1 MLKLLPF
8 TFFSYFYQLFFK
20 DLRNSIL
27 IFFLFFLGLS
37 LNNAQIFTWKNP
49 NIPKDSAST
58 KNDSILAIKK
68 DSILAFRFGQDIFAK
83 DTMDFVKT
91 QNRIIV
97 DEAVLAKNDTK
108 RFLGELNS
116 KGSIIRGITFGNNQG
131 QSVQSSMDL
140 QISGR
145 LSKDVTV
152 LASIS
157 DHNLPIQA
165 DGYTQTLEEF
175 DKIYMQLNIKD
186 KSILRAGHLDLVDSK
201 NYFAKYQRR
210 SMGLQFQTQFG
221 TDNKT
226 FVDISAGV
234 ARSEFHRI
242 RFQGIEGNQ
251 GPYRLTGK
259 NGEQFITLISG
270 SEQVFIDGIL
280 MKRGENQDY
289 IINYNTGEVTFT
301 SFRPIFQQN
310 FITISFNYANRNYS
324 RYLFTGKLEHQ
335 REKFRVG
342 LNWFMENDNK
352 NAPLALN
359 LSKEDEQILADA
371 GNDANLMYAPSGVVA
386 EYDVNK
392 ILYSLV
398 PGPNGNYYQFSTDA
412 TQTLYQVSFTY
423 FGANLGDYKLSQTT
437 NNGRVFEYVGPNL
450 GDYRAVRKLP
460 SPQKS
465 QVYTVNSE
473 YLLKDGKIGADV
485 SLSNYD
491 INLFS
496 SKDSDQNLG
505 YAARIFGNKT
515 FTKNSWKGT
524 PSFEYQYID
533 RQFHILDRI
542 NDVEFSRDFNLTQEF
557 NGLTQNRFIFSFQN
571 KWNNKSTLNYRVNY
585 LDERDSYKGIKNDL
599 DFGWIKGKFNT
610 KGNFSYLNTNALLQ
624 DTKFIRGGAG
634 TEYTGKKGS
643 WAVGG
648 SMEHNEK
655 KYNDTDLMDVTSFS
669 WKELFVQKKIGDS
682 ARTKLLSK
690 IYVRD
695 NDSVRDNRL
704 QNMNRILGF
713 MAESQIIKT
722 EKTTLNALLHYRKFF
737 YKNDDVDVNQNKDF
751 VVGNI
756 LYNQQLFKNGMRLQA
771 FYELGN
777 GQEAQREFQYIKVT
791 DGQGVYKWTDYNGDG
806 VQQLD
811 EFEIAEY
818 SDLAQY
824 IRIYTNSVRYIPS
837 NKNKL
842 QLALFVNPSVIF
854 SSENKFLKRWN
865 FNISLNSQNSFYKK
879 DKVLVLNPFE
889 KGENQILKNQNI
901 LMSAQFN
908 PTEKSGWNG
917 NYRFIQNDNLIN
929 ANFSNEER
937 NQTSHFVNI
946 GYWFNKEFRIDWENS
961 VHDLQNSSQ
970 LFATRDYRLNN
981 FETKPK
987 ATYKFTDAIQAEFS
1001 SAYREKQRKDGEELL
1016 KAFDITGTI
1025 QWERKKTS
1033 IRGNFSFINNDF
1045 TGNSFSIVGNQMLDG
1060 LKPGKNQVWSVF
1072 IQQAINSFLQLNLNY
1087 EGRNSGERTIHI
1099 GSMQVKASF

>member
-1 MLKLLPF
+1 M
-8 TFFSYFYQLFFK
+8 TFSKHFL
-20 DLRNSIL
+20 IL
-27 IFFLFFLGLS
+27 LS
-37 LNNAQIFTWKNP
+37 LFGTLILGKAQIFTWKNP
-49 NIPKDSAST
+49 NFP
-58 KNDSILAIKK
+58 NDSIQK
-68 DSILAFRFGQDIFAK
+68 DSLLAQKLERDLFAK
-83 DTMDFVKT
+83 DTMDFIKKS
-91 QNRIIV
+91 NRIII
-97 DEAVLAKNDTK
+97 DEAVLAKNDKK

-145 LSKDVTV
+145 LSKDVTL

-210 SMGLQFQTQFG
+210 SMGLQFQTQLG
-221 TDNKT
+221 TENKT
-226 FVDISAGV
+226 LVDVSMGV

-242 RFQGIEGNQ
+242 RFQGVEGNQ

-270 SEQVFIDGIL
+270 SEQVYIDGVL

-310 FITISFNYANRNYS
+310 FITISYNYTNRNYS

-335 REKFRVG
+335 REKLKVG

-352 NAPLALN
+352 NAPLSLD
-359 LSKEDEQILADA
+359 LSKEDQEILAAA
-371 GNDANLMYAPSGVVA
+371 GNNPDQMYASSGVVT

-392 ILYSLV
+392 ILYILV
-398 PGPNGNYYQFSTDA
+398 PNPNGSPYYQFSTDA
-412 TQTLYQVSFTY
+412 SQTLYQVSFTY
-423 FGANLGDYKLSQTT
+423 FGTGLGDYKISQTT
-437 NNGRVFEYVGPNL
+437 NNGRVYEYVGPNL
-450 GDYRAVRKLP
+450 GDYKAVRKLP

-465 QVYTVNSE
+465 QVFTLNTE
-473 YLLKDGKIGADV
+473 YKLEQGKIGADV

-491 INLFS
+491 LNLFS
-496 SKDSDQNLG
+496 SKDSDQNIG

-515 FTKNSWKGT
+515 FEKNNWKGT
-524 PSFEYQYID
+524 PNFEYQYIEGK
-533 RQFHILDRI
+533 FHILDRI
-542 NDVEFSRDFNLTQEF
+542 NDVEFSRDFNLAQEF
-557 NGLTQNRFIFSFQN
+557 NAKTQNRFIFSFLN
-571 KWNNKSTLNYRVNY
+571 KWKNKNTINYRVNY
-585 LDERDSYKGIKNDL
+585 LDELDSYKGLKNDI
-599 DFGWIKGKFNT
+599 DFLWRYKKINT
-610 KGNFSYLNTNALLQ
+610 KGNLSYLNTSATLQ
-624 DTKFIRGGAG
+624 NTKFVRGGISS
-634 TEYTGKKGS
+634 EYTGKKGS
-643 WAVGG
+643 WMIGG

-655 KYNDTDLMDVTSFS
+655 KYNDTQLMDVTSFS
-669 WKELFVQKKIGDS
+669 WKEVFVQKKIGDS
-682 ARTKLLSK
+682 ARSKFLSK
-690 IYVRD
+690 IYLRD

-704 QNMNRILGF
+704 QNMNRILGT
-713 MAESQIIKT
+713 MVESQLIKT
-722 EKTTLNALLHYRKFF
+722 EKTTLNALVHYRKFF
-737 YKNDDVDVNQNKDF
+737 YKNDDVDTNQNKDF

-777 GQEAQREFQYIKVT
+777 GQEAQREFQYLKVT

-824 IRIYTNSVRYIPS
+824 IRVYTNSVVYIPS

-842 QLALFVNPSVIF
+842 QLSLFVNPSIVF
-854 SSENKFLKRWN
+854 NSENKFLKRWN
-865 FNISLNSQNSFYKK
+865 FNVSLNSENSFYKK
-879 DKVLVLNPFE
+879 DKIFVLNPFE
-889 KGENQILKNQNI
+889 RNEDQILKNQNI
-901 LMSAQFN
+901 LTSIQFN
-908 PTEKSGWNG
+908 PTDKSGWNG
-917 NYRFIQNDNLIN
+917 NYRYIANDNIIN
-929 ANFSNEER
+929 ANFSNEEKK
-937 NQTSHFVNI
+937 QESHFVNI

-961 VHDLQNSSQ
+961 TKYLINSSQ
-970 LFATRDYRLNN
+970 LFNTRNYEISQ

-987 ATYKFTDAIQAEFS
+987 ATYKFTDAIQTELS
-1001 SAYREKQRKDGEELL
+1001 SSLKNKKRIDGDELL
-1016 KAFDITGTI
+1016 KTFDITGSI
-1025 QWERKKTS
+1025 QWERKKTTL
-1033 IRGNFSFINNDF
+1033 RGNFSFINNSF
-1045 TGNSFSIVGNQMLDG
+1045 SGNSFSIVGNQMLDG
-1060 LKPGKNQVWSVF
+1060 LKPGKNQVWSIF
-1072 IQQAINSFLQLNLNY
+1072 IQQAINSFLQLNINY

>member
-1 MLKLLPF
+1 M
-8 TFFSYFYQLFFK
+8 FS
-20 DLRNSIL
+20 
-27 IFFLFFLGLS
+27 G
-37 LNNAQIFTWKNP
+37 NAQVFSWKNP
-49 NIPKDSAST
+49 NVPEDSI
-58 KNDSILAIKK
+58 KRDSILAAR
-68 DSILAFRFGQDIFAK
+68 LEQDIFAK
-83 DTMDFVKT
+83 DTLDFIRTNNK
-91 QNRIIV
+91 IV
-97 DEAVLAKNDTK
+97 IDEAVLAKNDKK

-145 LSKDVTV
+145 LSKDVTI

-175 DKIYMQLNIKD
+175 DKIYIQLNIKD
-186 KSILRAGHLDLVDSK
+186 KSILRAGHLDLVEAK

-210 SMGLQFQTQFG
+210 SMGIQFQTELG
-221 TDNKT
+221 KENKT
-226 FVDISAGV
+226 FIDVSAGV
-234 ARSEFHRI
+234 ARSEFHRV
-242 RFQGIEGNQ
+242 RFQGVEGNQ

-310 FITISFNYANRNYS
+310 FITISYNYANRNYS

-335 REKFRVG
+335 REKFKVG

-352 NAPLALN
+352 NAPLSLN

-371 GNDANLMYAPSGVVA
+371 GNDPNLMYAPSGVLT

-392 ILYSLV
+392 ILYRK
-398 PGPNGNYYQFSTDA
+398 NAAGNYEFSTD
-412 TQTLYQVSFTY
+412 QNEPLYQVSFTY
-423 FGANLGDYKLSQTT
+423 FGVNQGDYKTAQTT
-437 NNGRVFEYVGPNL
+437 NNGRVFEYVGPNA

-465 QVYTVNSE
+465 QVFSLNSE
-473 YLLKDGKIGADV
+473 YLLNEGKIGADI

-491 INLFS
+491 VNLFS
-496 SKDSDQNLG
+496 SKDSDQNIG
-505 YAARIFGNKT
+505 YAYRIFGNKS
-515 FTKNSWKGT
+515 FTKNNWKGT

-542 NDVEFSRDFNLTQEF
+542 NDVEFSRDFNLAQEF
-557 NGLTQNRFIFSFQN
+557 NKKTQNRFIFSFLN
-571 KWNNKSTLNYRVNY
+571 KWNNKSTLNYRINY
-585 LDERDSYKGIKNDL
+585 LNEQDSYKGIKNDL
-599 DFGWIKGKFNT
+599 DFGWISGKFFT
-610 KGNFSYLNTNALLQ
+610 KGTLSYLSTNATLQ
-624 DTKFIRGGAG
+624 DTKFIRGGVS

-643 WAVGG
+643 WTIGG

-655 KYNDTDLMDVTSFS
+655 KYNDSQLMDVTSFS

-682 ARTKLLSK
+682 TRTKLLAK
-690 IYVRD
+690 VYMRD

-704 QNMNRILGF
+704 QNMNNILGV
-713 MAESQIIKT
+713 MAESQIIKNERT
-722 EKTTLNALLHYRKFF
+722 SLNVLIHYRKFF
-737 YKNDDVDVNQNKDF
+737 YQNVDPNVTTRNNDF

-756 LYNQQLFKNGMRLQA
+756 LYNQQLFRNGMRLQA

-791 DGQGVYKWTDYNGDG
+791 DGQGIYKWTDYNGDG
-806 VQQLD
+806 IQQLD

-818 SDLAQY
+818 SDLAKY
-824 IRIYTNSVRYIPS
+824 IRVYTNSVRYIPS

-842 QLALFVNPSVIF
+842 QLALFVNPAIVF
-854 SSENKFLKRWN
+854 NSENKFLKRWN
-865 FNISLNSQNSFYKK
+865 FNVSLNSQNSFYKK

-889 KGENQILKNQNI
+889 KNSDQILKNQNI
-901 LMSAQFN
+901 LASVQFN
-908 PTEKSGWNG
+908 PTDKSGWNG
-917 NYRFIQNDNLIN
+917 NYRFITNDNLIN

-937 NQTSHFVNI
+937 QQTSQFVNI
-946 GYWFNKEFRIDWENS
+946 GYWFNKEFRVDWENS
-961 VHDLQNSSQ
+961 VHDIKNSSQ
-970 LFATRDYRLNN
+970 QFTTRDYRLNN

-987 ATYKFTDAIQAEFS
+987 ATYKFTDAIQAELS
-1001 SAYREKQRKDGEELL
+1001 SAYRQKKRLDGEELL
-1016 KAFDITGTI
+1016 KAFDVTGTI

-1033 IRGNFSFINNDF
+1033 IRGNFSFINNNF
-1045 TGNSFSIVGNQMLDG
+1045 NGNNFSIVGNQMLDG

-1072 IQQAINSFLQLNLNY
+1072 IQQAINSFIQLNLNY
-1087 EGRNSGERTIHI
+1087 EGRNSGDRTIHI

>member
-1 MLKLLPF
+1 MRNFFILLV
-8 TFFSYFYQLFFK
+8 
-20 DLRNSIL
+20 
-27 IFFLFFLGLS
+27 LFFLGIFS
-37 LNNAQIFTWKNP
+37 GSAQVFSWKNP
-49 NIPKDSAST
+49 NVPEDSI
-58 KNDSILAIKK
+58 KRDSILTAK
-68 DSILAFRFGQDIFAK
+68 LEQDIFAK
-83 DTMDFVKT
+83 DTLDFIRT
-91 QNRIIV
+91 NNRVII
-97 DEAVLAKNDTK
+97 DEAVLAKNDKK

-145 LSKDVTV
+145 LSKDVTI

-186 KSILRAGHLDLVDSK
+186 KSILRAGHLDLVESK

-210 SMGLQFQTQFG
+210 SMGIQFQTEFG
-221 TDNKT
+221 KENKT

-234 ARSEFHRI
+234 ARSEFHRV

-289 IINYNTGEVTFT
+289 VINYNTGEVTFT

-310 FITISFNYANRNYS
+310 FITISYNYANRNYS

-335 REKFRVG
+335 REKFKVG

-352 NAPLALN
+352 NAPLSLS
-359 LSKEDEQILADA
+359 LSKEDEQILANA
-371 GNDANLMYAPSGVVA
+371 GNDPNLMYAPSGVVT

-392 ILYSLV
+392 ILYRLS
-398 PGPNGNYYQFSTDA
+398 PAGNFYEFSTDPNE
-412 TQTLYQVSFTY
+412 TLYQVSFTY
-423 FGANLGDYKLSQTT
+423 FGPNQGDYKTSQTT
-437 NNGRVFEYVGPNL
+437 NNGRVFEYAGPNA

-465 QVYTVNSE
+465 QVFSLNSE
-473 YLLKDGKIGADV
+473 YLLNEGKIGADI

-491 INLFS
+491 VNLFS
-496 SKDSDQNLG
+496 SKDSNQNMG
-505 YAARIFGNKT
+505 YAWRIFGNKT
-515 FTKNSWKGT
+515 FAKSSWKGT

-533 RQFHILDRI
+533 KQFHILDRI
-542 NDVEFSRDFNLTQEF
+542 NDVEFSRDFNLVQEF
-557 NGLTQNRFIFSFQN
+557 NKKTQNRFIFSFLN

-585 LDERDSYKGIKNDL
+585 LNEQDSYKGLKNDL
-599 DFGWIKGKFNT
+599 DFGWITGKFFT
-610 KGNFSYLNTNALLQ
+610 KGNLSYLNTTATLQ
-624 DTKFIRGGAG
+624 DTKFIRGGVS
-634 TEYTGKKGS
+634 TEFTGKKGS
-643 WAVGG
+643 WAIGG

-655 KYNDTDLMDVTSFS
+655 KYNDTQLMDVTSFS

-682 ARTKLLSK
+682 TRTKLLAK
-690 IYVRD
+690 VYMRD

-704 QNMNRILGF
+704 QNMNNILGI

-722 EKTTLNALLHYRKFF
+722 ERTSLNVLIHYRKFF
-737 YKNDDVDVNQNKDF
+737 YQSAEANVTRNNDF

-756 LYNQQLFKNGMRLQA
+756 LYNQQLFRNGMRLQA

-806 VQQLD
+806 IQQLD

-824 IRIYTNSVRYIPS
+824 IRVYTNSVRYIPS
-837 NKNKL
+837 NKNKI
-842 QLALFVNPSVIF
+842 QLALFVNPAIVF
-854 SSENKFLKRWN
+854 NSENGFLKRWN

-889 KGENQILKNQNI
+889 KNSDQILKNQNI
-901 LMSAQFN
+901 LASVQFN
-908 PTEKSGWNG
+908 PTDKSGWNG
-917 NYRFIQNDNLIN
+917 NYRFITNDNLIN

-937 NQTSHFVNI
+937 EQTSHFLNL
-946 GYWFNKEFRIDWENS
+946 GYWFNKEFRVDWENS
-961 VHDLQNSSQ
+961 VHDIKNSSQ

-987 ATYKFTDAIQAEFS
+987 ATYKFTDALQTELS
-1001 SAYREKQRKDGEELL
+1001 SAYRQKKRLDGEEIL
-1016 KAFDITGTI
+1016 KAFDVTGTI
-1025 QWERKKTS
+1025 QWEYRKTS
-1033 IRGNFSFINNDF
+1033 IRGNFSFINNNF
-1045 TGNSFSIVGNQMLDG
+1045 SGNNFSIVGNQMLDG

-1072 IQQAINSFLQLNLNY
+1072 IQQAINSFIQLNFNY

>member
-1 MLKLLPF
+1 MG
-8 TFFSYFYQLFFK
+8 LFM
-20 DLRNSIL
+20 
-27 IFFLFFLGLS
+27 G
-37 LNNAQIFTWKNP
+37 NAQIFTWKNP
-49 NIPKDSAST
+49 NIPQ
-58 KNDSILAIKK
+58 DSIKSDSVRSAKT
-68 DSILAFRFGQDIFAK
+68 DSIIFTRLSRDLFTK

-91 QNRIIV
+91 KNRVII
-97 DEAVLAKNDTK
+97 DEAVLAKNDK
-108 RFLGELNS
+108 QRFLGELNS

-145 LSKDVTV
+145 LSKDVTI

-201 NYFAKYQRR
+201 NYFSKYQRR
-210 SMGLQFQTQFG
+210 SMGIQFQTEFG
-221 TDNKT
+221 KENKT
-226 FVDISAGV
+226 FTDISMGV

-242 RFQGIEGNQ
+242 RFQGVEGNQ

-289 IINYNTGEVTFT
+289 VINYNTGEVTFT

-310 FITISFNYANRNYS
+310 FITISYNYTNRNYS
-324 RYLFTGKLEHQ
+324 RYLFTGKVEHK
-335 REKFRVG
+335 REKMRVG

-359 LSKEDEQILADA
+359 LSKDDEKILADA
-371 GNDANLMYAPSGVVA
+371 GNDTSMMYAPSAVET

-392 ILYSLV
+392 ILYRLV
-398 PGPNGNYYQFSTDA
+398 QDPNGNYYQFSTDA
-412 TQTLYQVSFTY
+412 SQLLYTLSFTY
-423 FGANLGDYKLSQTT
+423 FGANLGDYKVTQTT
-437 NNGRVFEYVGPNL
+437 NNGRVFEYVGPNM

-460 SPQKS
+460 SPEKS
-465 QVYTVNSE
+465 QVYTMNSE
-473 YLLKDGKIGADV
+473 FLLKDGKIGADF

-496 SKDSDQNLG
+496 SKDSDKNLG
-505 YAARIFGNKT
+505 YAGRIFGNKT
-515 FTKNSWKGT
+515 FGKKNWKGT

-533 RQFHILDRI
+533 KQFRILDRI
-542 NDVEFSRDFNLTQEF
+542 NDVEFSRDFNLAQEF
-557 NGLTQNRFIFSFQN
+557 SNRTQNRFIFSFLN
-571 KWNNKSTLNYRVNY
+571 KWNNKSVLNYRINY

-599 DFGWIKGKFNT
+599 DFGWIKGKFFT
-610 KGNFSYLNTNALLQ
+610 KGNFSYLNTNAIQQ
-624 DTKFIRGGAG
+624 DTKFIRGGAS
-634 TEYTGKKGS
+634 TEFTGKKGS
-643 WAVGG
+643 WTVGG

-655 KYNDTDLMDVTSFS
+655 YYNDTQLMDVTSFS
-669 WKELFVQKKIGDS
+669 WRELFIQKKIGDS
-682 ARTKLLSK
+682 ARTRLLTK
-690 IYVRD
+690 AYIRD
-695 NDSVRDNRL
+695 NDSVRENSL

-713 MAESQIIKT
+713 MAESQLIKN
-722 EKTTLNALLHYRKFF
+722 EKTTLTALLHYRKFF
-737 YKNDDVDVNQNKDF
+737 YQSDLADMSRNNDF

-756 LYNQQLFKNGMRLQA
+756 LYNQQLFKNGARLQA

-824 IRIYTNSVRYIPS
+824 IRVYTNSVRYLPS

-842 QLALFVNPSVIF
+842 QLALFVNPSIIF
-854 SSENKFLKRWN
+854 NSENKFLKRWN
-865 FNISLNSQNSFYKK
+865 FNISLNSQNSYYKRE
-879 DKVLVLNPFE
+879 KVLVLNPFE
-889 KGENQILKNQNI
+889 KNEDQILKNQNI
-901 LMSAQFN
+901 LTSVQFN

-917 NYRFIQNDNLIN
+917 NYRFISNDNLLN

-937 NQTSHFVNI
+937 AQRSHFVNL
-946 GYWFNKEFRIDWENS
+946 GYWFNKEFRVDWENS
-961 VHDLQNSSQ
+961 VHEVKNSSQ
-970 LFATRDYRLNN
+970 LFATRDYTLNN
-981 FETKPK
+981 VETKPK
-987 ATYKFTDAIQAEFS
+987 ATYKFTDSVQAEFS
-1001 SAYREKQRKDGEELL
+1001 SAYREKKRTDGEELL
-1016 KAFDITGTI
+1016 KAFDITGTV

-1033 IRGNFSFINNDF
+1033 IRANFSFINNDF

-1072 IQQAINSFLQLNLNY
+1072 IQQALNSFIQLNLNY
-1087 EGRNSGERTIHI
+1087 EGRNSGDRTIHI

>member
-1 MLKLLPF
+1 M
-8 TFFSYFYQLFFK
+8 FFFG
-20 DLRNSIL
+20 
-27 IFFLFFLGLS
+27 IFSG
-37 LNNAQIFTWKNP
+37 NAQVFSWKNP
-49 NIPKDSAST
+49 NVPEDS
-58 KNDSILAIKK
+58 IKK
-68 DSILAFRFGQDIFAK
+68 DSILAARLEQDIFAK
-83 DTMDFVKT
+83 DTLDFIRT
-91 QNRIIV
+91 NNRVII
-97 DEAVLAKNDTK
+97 DEAVLAKNDKK

-145 LSKDVTV
+145 LSKDVTI

-186 KSILRAGHLDLVDSK
+186 KSILRAGHLDLVEAK

-210 SMGLQFQTQFG
+210 SMGIQFQTEFG
-221 TDNKT
+221 KENKT

-234 ARSEFHRI
+234 ARSEFHRV

-310 FITISFNYANRNYS
+310 FITISYNYANRNYS

-335 REKFRVG
+335 REKFKVG

-352 NAPLALN
+352 NAPLALS
-359 LSKEDEQILADA
+359 LSKEDEQILANA
-371 GNDANLMYAPSGVVA
+371 GNDPNMMYAPSGVIT

-392 ILYSLV
+392 ILYRLNSA
-398 PGPNGNYYQFSTDA
+398 GSFYEFSTDPNEV
-412 TQTLYQVSFTY
+412 LYQVSFTY
-423 FGANLGDYKLSQTT
+423 FGPNMGDYKTAQTT
-437 NNGRVFEYVGPNL
+437 NNGRVFEYAGPNA

-465 QVYTVNSE
+465 QVFSLNSE
-473 YLLKDGKIGADV
+473 YLLNEGKIGADI

-496 SKDSDQNLG
+496 SKDSDQNMG
-505 YAARIFGNKT
+505 YAWRIFGNKT
-515 FTKNSWKGT
+515 FTKNAWKGT

-533 RQFHILDRI
+533 KQFHILDRI

-557 NGLTQNRFIFSFQN
+557 NKKTQNRFIFSFLN

-585 LDERDSYKGIKNDL
+585 LNEQNSYKGLKNDL
-599 DFGWIKGKFNT
+599 DFGWITGSFLT
-610 KGNFSYLNTNALLQ
+610 KGNLSYLNTTATLQ
-624 DTKFIRGGAG
+624 DTKFIRGGVS
-634 TEYTGKKGS
+634 TEFTGKKGS
-643 WAVGG
+643 WAIGG

-655 KYNDTDLMDVTSFS
+655 KYNDTQLMDVTSFS

-682 ARTKLLSK
+682 TRTKLLAK
-690 IYVRD
+690 VYMRD

-704 QNMNRILGF
+704 QNMNNILGV

-722 EKTTLNALLHYRKFF
+722 DKTSLNVLIHYRKFF
-737 YKNDDVDVNQNKDF
+737 YQTAEANVTKNNDF

-756 LYNQQLFKNGMRLQA
+756 LYNQQLFRNGMRLQA

-806 VQQLD
+806 IQQLD

-824 IRIYTNSVRYIPS
+824 IRVYTNSVRYIPS

-842 QLALFVNPSVIF
+842 QLALFVNPAIVF
-854 SSENKFLKRWN
+854 NSENAFLKRWN

-889 KGENQILKNQNI
+889 KNSDQILKNQNI
-901 LMSAQFN
+901 LASVQFN
-908 PTEKSGWNG
+908 PTDKSGWNG
-917 NYRFIQNDNLIN
+917 NYRFITNDNLIN

-937 NQTSHFVNI
+937 EQTSHFLNI
-946 GYWFNKEFRIDWENS
+946 GYWFNKEFRVDWENS
-961 VHDLQNSSQ
+961 VHDIKNSSQ

-987 ATYKFTDAIQAEFS
+987 ATYKFTDSFQTELS
-1001 SAYREKQRKDGEELL
+1001 SAYRQKQRLDGEELL
-1016 KAFDITGTI
+1016 KAFDITGTV
-1025 QWERKKTS
+1025 QWEYRKTS
-1033 IRGNFSFINNDF
+1033 IRGNFSFINNNF
-1045 TGNSFSIVGNQMLDG
+1045 NGNNFSIVGNQMLDG

-1072 IQQAINSFLQLNLNY
+1072 IQQAINSFIQLNLNY

>member
-1 MLKLLPF
+1 LRNLFLLIG
-8 TFFSYFYQLFFK
+8 LFFMG
-20 DLRNSIL
+20 
-27 IFFLFFLGLS
+27 IFTGH
-37 LNNAQIFTWKNP
+37 AQIFSWKNP
-49 NIPKDSAST
+49 NIPEDS
-58 KNDSILAIKK
+58 IKK
-68 DSILAFRFGQDIFAK
+68 DSILAARFEQDIFAK
-83 DTMDFVKT
+83 DTLDFVKT
-91 QNRIIV
+91 NNKIIV
-97 DEAVLAKNDTK
+97 DEAVLVKNDKK

-145 LSKDVTV
+145 LSKDVTI

-186 KSILRAGHLDLVDSK
+186 KSILRAGHLDLVESK
-201 NYFAKYQRR
+201 NYFAKFQRR
-210 SMGLQFQTQFG
+210 SMGLEFQTEFG
-221 TDNKT
+221 KDNKT
-226 FVDISAGV
+226 FADVSMGV
-234 ARSEFHRI
+234 ARSEFHRV
-242 RFQGIEGNQ
+242 RFQGVEGNQ

-310 FITISFNYANRNYS
+310 FITISYNYTNRNYS

-335 REKFRVG
+335 REKFKVG

-352 NAPLALN
+352 NAPLSLN
-359 LSKEDEQILADA
+359 LSKEDEQILANA
-371 GNDANLMYAPSGVVA
+371 GNDPNLMYAPSGVVTP
-386 EYDVNK
+386 YDVNK
-392 ILYSLV
+392 ILYRLN
-398 PGPNGNYYQFSTDA
+398 PAGNFYEFSTD
-412 TQTLYQVSFTY
+412 QNETLYQVSFTY
-423 FGANLGDYKLSQTT
+423 FGINQGDYKITQTT
-437 NNGRVFEYVGPNL
+437 NNGRVFEYVGNNM

-465 QVYTVNSE
+465 QVYSVNSE
-473 YLLKDGKIGADV
+473 YLLKEGKIGADF

-491 INLFS
+491 LNLFS
-496 SKDSDQNLG
+496 SKDAAQNIG
-505 YAARIFGNKT
+505 YAWRIFGNKS
-515 FTKNSWKGT
+515 FTKNNWKGT

-533 RQFHILDRI
+533 KQFHILDRI
-542 NDVEFSRDFNLTQEF
+542 NDVEFSRDFNLVQEF
-557 NGLTQNRFIFSFQN
+557 SQRTQNRFIFSFLN
-571 KWNNKSTLNYRVNY
+571 KWNNKSTLNYRANY
-585 LDERDSYKGIKNDL
+585 LDEQDTYKGIKNDL
-599 DFGWIKGKFNT
+599 DLSWITGKFFT
-610 KGNFSYLNTNALLQ
+610 KGNLSYLNTNATLQ
-624 DTKFIRGGAG
+624 DTKFIRGGVS
-634 TEYTGKKGS
+634 TEFTGKKGS
-643 WAVGG
+643 WAIGG

-655 KYNDTDLMDVTSFS
+655 KYNDTQLMDVTSFS
-669 WKELFVQKKIGDS
+669 WKEIFVQKKIGDS
-682 ARTKLLSK
+682 TRTKLLAK
-690 IYVRD
+690 VYMRD
-695 NDSVRDNRL
+695 NDSVRNNRL
-704 QNMNRILGF
+704 ESMNNILGI
-713 MAESQIIKT
+713 MAESQLIKT
-722 EKTTLNALLHYRKFF
+722 ERTTLNALIHYRKFF
-737 YKNDDVDVNQNKDF
+737 YQNDEADMTRNNDF

-756 LYNQQLFKNGMRLQA
+756 LYNQQLFRNGMRLQA

-777 GQEAQREFQYIKVT
+777 GQEAQREFQYLKVT

-806 VQQLD
+806 IQQLD

-837 NKNKL
+837 NKNKI
-842 QLALFVNPSVIF
+842 QLALFVNPSIVF
-854 SSENKFLKRWN
+854 NSENAFLKRWN
-865 FNISLNSQNSFYKK
+865 FNVSLNSQNSFYKK

-889 KGENQILKNQNI
+889 KNSDQILKNQNI
-901 LMSAQFN
+901 LASVQFN

-917 NYRFIQNDNLIN
+917 NYRFITNDNLIN

-937 NQTSHFVNI
+937 EQVSHFINI
-946 GYWFNKEFRIDWENS
+946 GYWFNKEFRVDWENS
-961 VHDLQNSSQ
+961 IHDLKNSSQ

-981 FETKPK
+981 IETKPK
-987 ATYKFTDAIQAEFS
+987 ATYKFTDAIQAELS
-1001 SAYREKQRKDGEELL
+1001 SAYRQKKRIDGEELL
-1016 KAFDITGTI
+1016 KAFDVTGTI
-1025 QWERKKTS
+1025 QWERRKTS

-1045 TGNSFSIVGNQMLDG
+1045 TGNNFSIVGNQMLDG

-1087 EGRNSGERTIHI
+1087 EGRNSGDRTIHI

>member
-1 MLKLLPF
+1 MRSYYITFVLVIMGLF
-8 TFFSYFYQLFFK
+8 T
-20 DLRNSIL
+20 
-27 IFFLFFLGLS
+27 G
-37 LNNAQIFTWKNP
+37 NAQIFTWKNP
-49 NIPKDSAST
+49 NLPKDSIKS
-58 KNDSILAIKK
+58 DSALAAKT
-68 DSILAFRFGQDIFAK
+68 DSVIFTRLSRDLFTK

-91 QNRIIV
+91 KNRIII
-97 DEAVLAKNDTK
+97 DEAVLAKNDK
-108 RFLGELNS
+108 SRFLGELNS

-140 QISGR
+140 QISGK
-145 LSKDVTV
+145 LSKDVTI

-186 KSILRAGHLDLVDSK
+186 KSILRAGHLDLVDNK

-210 SMGLQFQTQFG
+210 SMGLQFQTEFG
-221 TDNKT
+221 KENKT
-226 FVDISAGV
+226 FTDISMGV

-242 RFQGIEGNQ
+242 RFQGVEGNQ

-289 IINYNTGEVTFT
+289 VINYNTGEVTFT

-310 FITISFNYANRNYS
+310 FITISYNYTNRNYS
-324 RYLFTGKLEHQ
+324 RYLFTGKVEHK
-335 REKFRVG
+335 REKMRIG

-359 LSKEDEQILADA
+359 LSKEDEKILADA
-371 GNDANLMYAPSGVVA
+371 GNDPNLMYAPSAVQT

-392 ILYSLV
+392 ILYRLV
-398 PGPNGNYYQFSTDA
+398 QDPNGNFYQFSTDVNEVLF
-412 TQTLYQVSFTY
+412 TLSFTY
-423 FGANLGDYKLSQTT
+423 FGANLGDYKVAQTT

-460 SPQKS
+460 APEKS
-465 QVYTVNSE
+465 QVYTMNSE
-473 YLLKDGKIGADV
+473 FLLKDGKIGADF

-496 SKDSDQNLG
+496 SKDSDKNIG
-505 YAARIFGNKT
+505 YAGRVFGNKT
-515 FTKNSWKGT
+515 FGKKNWKGT

-533 RQFHILDRI
+533 RQFRILDRI
-542 NDVEFSRDFNLTQEF
+542 NDVEFSRDFNLAQEF
-557 NGLTQNRFIFSFQN
+557 SNRTQNRFIFSFLN
-571 KWNNKSTLNYRVNY
+571 RWNNKSVLNYRLNY

-599 DFGWIKGKFNT
+599 DFGWIRNKFFT
-610 KGNFSYLNTNALLQ
+610 KGSLSYLNTNATLQ
-624 DTKFIRGGAG
+624 DTKFIRGGASS
-634 TEYTGKKGS
+634 EYTGKKGS
-643 WAVGG
+643 WTVGG

-655 KYNDTDLMDVTSFS
+655 YYNNTQLMDVTSFS
-669 WKELFVQKKIGDS
+669 WREVFVQKKIGDS
-682 ARTKLLSK
+682 ARTRLLTK
-690 IYVRD
+690 AYLRD
-695 NDSVRDNRL
+695 NDSVRDNSL
-704 QNMNRILGF
+704 QNINRILGF
-713 MAESQIIKT
+713 MAESQLIKN
-722 EKTTLNALLHYRKFF
+722 EKTTLTALVHYRKFF
-737 YKNDDVDVNQNKDF
+737 NQTGLADLSRNNDF

-756 LYNQQLFKNGMRLQA
+756 LYNQQLFRNGARLQA

-824 IRIYTNSVRYIPS
+824 IRIYTNSVRYLPS

-842 QLALFVNPSVIF
+842 QLALFVNPSIVF
-854 SSENKFLKRWN
+854 DSENKFLKRWN
-865 FNISLNSQNSFYKK
+865 FNISLNSQNSYLKRE
-879 DKVLVLNPFE
+879 KVLVLNPFE
-889 KGENQILKNQNI
+889 KSDDQILKNQNI
-901 LMSAQFN
+901 LTSVQFN

-917 NYRFIQNDNLIN
+917 NYRFISNNNLIN

-937 NQTSHFVNI
+937 KQKSHFVNL

-961 VHDLQNSSQ
+961 VHELKNSSQ
-970 LFATRDYRLNN
+970 LFATRDYILNN

-987 ATYKFTDAIQAEFS
+987 ATYKFTDSVQAEFS
-1001 SAYREKQRKDGEELL
+1001 SAFREKKRTDGEELL
-1016 KAFDITGTI
+1016 KAFDITGTV

-1033 IRGNFSFINNDF
+1033 IRANFSFINNDF

-1072 IQQAINSFLQLNLNY
+1072 IQQSLNSFIQLNLNY

>member
-1 MLKLLPF
+1 MRNF
-8 TFFSYFYQLFFK
+8 IILFV
-20 DLRNSIL
+20 
-27 IFFLFFLGLS
+27 LFFLGIFS
-37 LNNAQIFTWKNP
+37 GNAQVFSWKNP
-49 NIPKDSAST
+49 NIPQDSV
-58 KNDSILAIKK
+58 KRDSILAAR
-68 DSILAFRFGQDIFAK
+68 LEQDLFVK
-83 DTMDFVKT
+83 DTLDFIRTNNKV
-91 QNRIIV
+91 II
-97 DEAVLAKNDTK
+97 DEAVLAKNDKK

-145 LSKDVTV
+145 LSKDVTI

-175 DKIYMQLNIKD
+175 DKIYMQLNIKE
-186 KSILRAGHLDLVDSK
+186 KSILRAGHLDLVESK

-210 SMGLQFQTQFG
+210 SMGIQFQTEFG
-221 TDNKT
+221 KENKT
-226 FVDISAGV
+226 LIDISAGV

-242 RFQGIEGNQ
+242 RFQGVEGNQ

-310 FITISFNYANRNYS
+310 FITISYNYANRNYS

-335 REKFRVG
+335 REKLKVG
-342 LNWFMENDNK
+342 FNWFMENDNK
-352 NAPLALN
+352 NAPLSLS
-359 LSKEDEQILADA
+359 LSKEDEKILAEA
-371 GNDANLMYAPSGVVA
+371 GNDPNLMYAPSGVVT

-392 ILYSLV
+392 ILYRLN
-398 PGPNGNYYQFSTDA
+398 PAGNFYEFSTDSSL
-412 TQTLYQVSFTY
+412 TLYQVSFTY
-423 FGANLGDYKLSQTT
+423 FGAKLGDYKIAQTT
-437 NNGRVFEYVGPNL
+437 NNGRVFEYVGPNA

-465 QVYTVNSE
+465 QVFSLNSE
-473 YLLKDGKIGADV
+473 YLLNEGKIGADI

-491 INLFS
+491 VNLFS
-496 SKDSDQNLG
+496 SKDSDQNMG
-505 YAARIFGNKT
+505 YAWRIFGNKS
-515 FTKNSWKGT
+515 FRKNNWKGT

-533 RQFHILDRI
+533 KQFHILDRI
-542 NDVEFSRDFNLTQEF
+542 NDVEFSRDFNLAQEF
-557 NGLTQNRFIFSFQN
+557 SQKTQNRFIFSFLN

-585 LDERDSYKGIKNDL
+585 LNEQNSYKGLKNDL
-599 DFGWIKGKFNT
+599 DFGWISGKFFT
-610 KGNFSYLNTNALLQ
+610 KGNLSFLTTNALLQ
-624 DTKFIRGGAG
+624 DTKFIRGGAS
-634 TEYTGKKGS
+634 TEFTGKKGS
-643 WAVGG
+643 WAIGG

-655 KYNDTDLMDVTSFS
+655 KYNDTQLMDVTSFS

-682 ARTKLLSK
+682 TRTKLLAK
-690 IYVRD
+690 IYMRD
-695 NDSVRDNRL
+695 NDSVRDNKL
-704 QNMNRILGF
+704 QNMNNILGF

-722 EKTTLNALLHYRKFF
+722 EKTTLNALIHYRKFF
-737 YKNDDVDVNQNKDF
+737 YQNTDLSTSRNNDF

-756 LYNQQLFKNGMRLQA
+756 LYNQQLFRNGMRLQA

-777 GQEAQREFQYIKVT
+777 GQEAQREFQYLKVT

-806 VQQLD
+806 IQQLD

-824 IRIYTNSVRYIPS
+824 IRVYTNSVRYIPS

-842 QLALFVNPSVIF
+842 QLALFVNPAIIF
-854 SSENKFLKRWN
+854 NSENAFLKRWN

-889 KGENQILKNQNI
+889 KNSDQILKNQNI
-901 LMSAQFN
+901 LTSVQFN
-908 PTEKSGWNG
+908 PTDKSGWNG
-917 NYRFIQNDNLIN
+917 NYRLITNDNLIN
-929 ANFSNEER
+929 ANYSNEER
-937 NQTSHFVNI
+937 QQTSHFLNI
-946 GYWFNKEFRIDWENS
+946 GYWFNKEFRVDWENS
-961 VHDLQNSSQ
+961 VHDIKNSSQ

-987 ATYKFTDAIQAEFS
+987 ATYKFTDAIQAELS
-1001 SAYREKQRKDGEELL
+1001 SAFRQKQRVDGEELL
-1016 KAFDITGTI
+1016 KAFDVTGTI
-1025 QWERKKTS
+1025 QWERRKTS
-1033 IRGNFSFINNDF
+1033 IRGNFSFISNNF
-1045 TGNSFSIVGNQMLDG
+1045 TGNNFSIVGNQMLDG

-1072 IQQAINSFLQLNLNY
+1072 IQQAVNSFIQLNLNY
-1087 EGRNSGERTIHI
+1087 EGRNSGDRTIHI

>member
-1 MLKLLPF
+1 
-8 TFFSYFYQLFFK
+8 
-20 DLRNSIL
+20 LRNIFIL
-27 IFFLFFLGLS
+27 FVVFLFGIFSG
-37 LNNAQIFTWKNP
+37 NAQVFSWKNP
-49 NIPKDSAST
+49 NVPEDS
-58 KNDSILAIKK
+58 IKK
-68 DSILAFRFGQDIFAK
+68 DSILATKLEQDIFVK
-83 DTMDFVKT
+83 DTLDFIRT
-91 QNRIIV
+91 HNRIVV
-97 DEAVLAKNDTK
+97 DEAVLAKNDKK

-145 LSKDVTV
+145 LSKDVTI

-186 KSILRAGHLDLVDSK
+186 KSILRAGHLDLVESK

-210 SMGLQFQTQFG
+210 SMGIQFQTEFG
-221 TDNKT
+221 KDNKT

-242 RFQGIEGNQ
+242 RFQGVEGNQ

-289 IINYNTGEVTFT
+289 VINYNTGEVTFT

-310 FITISFNYANRNYS
+310 FITISYNYANRNYS

-335 REKFRVG
+335 REKFKVG

-352 NAPLALN
+352 NAPLALS
-359 LSKEDEQILADA
+359 LSKEDEQILANA
-371 GNDANLMYAPSGVVA
+371 GNDPNLMYAPSGVVT

-392 ILYSLV
+392 ILYRLNPAGNFYELSAD
-398 PGPNGNYYQFSTDA
+398 PNE
-412 TQTLYQVSFTY
+412 TLYQVSFTY
-423 FGANLGDYKLSQTT
+423 FGANQGDYKTAQTT
-437 NNGRVFEYVGPNL
+437 NNGRVFEYVGPNA

-465 QVYTVNSE
+465 QVFSLNSE
-473 YLLKDGKIGADV
+473 YLLEDGKIGADI

-491 INLFS
+491 VNLFS
-496 SKDSDQNLG
+496 SKDSDQNTG
-505 YAARIFGNKT
+505 YAYRVFGNKT
-515 FTKNSWKGT
+515 FTKSSWKGT

-533 RQFHILDRI
+533 KQFHILDRI

-557 NGLTQNRFIFSFQN
+557 NKKTQNRFIFSFLN
-571 KWNNKSTLNYRVNY
+571 KWNNKSTLNYRINY
-585 LDERDSYKGIKNDL
+585 LNEKDSYKGIKNDL
-599 DFGWIKGKFNT
+599 DFGWITGRFFT
-610 KGNFSYLNTNALLQ
+610 KGNLSYLSTNATLQ
-624 DTKFIRGGAG
+624 DTKFVRGGIS
-634 TEYTGKKGS
+634 TEFTGKKGS
-643 WAVGG
+643 WAIGG

-655 KYNDTDLMDVTSFS
+655 KYNDTQLMDVTSFS
-669 WKELFVQKKIGDS
+669 WKEIFVQKKIGDS
-682 ARTKLLSK
+682 TRTKLLAK
-690 IYVRD
+690 VYMRD

-704 QNMNRILGF
+704 QNMNKILGV

-722 EKTTLNALLHYRKFF
+722 ERTTLNALIHYRKFF
-737 YKNDDVDVNQNKDF
+737 YSGIEGDATRNNDF

-756 LYNQQLFKNGMRLQA
+756 LYNQQLFRNGMRLQA

-806 VQQLD
+806 IQQLD

-824 IRIYTNSVRYIPS
+824 IRVYTNSVRYIPS

-842 QLALFVNPSVIF
+842 QLALFVNPAIVF
-854 SSENKFLKRWN
+854 NSENTFLKRWN

-889 KGENQILKNQNI
+889 KNSDQILKNQNI
-901 LMSAQFN
+901 LTSVQFN
-908 PTEKSGWNG
+908 PTDKSGWNG
-917 NYRFIQNDNLIN
+917 NYRFITNDNLIN

-937 NQTSHFVNI
+937 EQTSHFLNI

-961 VHDLQNSSQ
+961 VHDIKNSSQ

-987 ATYKFTDAIQAEFS
+987 ATYKFTDALQAELS
-1001 SAYREKQRKDGEELL
+1001 SAYRQKKRIDGEELL
-1016 KAFDITGTI
+1016 KAFDVTGTV
-1025 QWERKKTS
+1025 QWEFRKTS
-1033 IRGNFSFINNDF
+1033 IRGNFSFINNNF
-1045 TGNSFSIVGNQMLDG
+1045 NGNNFSIVGNQMLDG

-1072 IQQAINSFLQLNLNY
+1072 IQQALNSFIQLNLNY

>member
-1 MLKLLPF
+1 M
-8 TFFSYFYQLFFK
+8 
-20 DLRNSIL
+20 RNFIIL
-27 IFFLFFLGLS
+27 IVLLFLGIFS
-37 LNNAQIFTWKNP
+37 GNAQVFSWKNP
-49 NIPKDSAST
+49 NVPEDSV
-58 KNDSILAIKK
+58 KRDSILAAKLER
-68 DSILAFRFGQDIFAK
+68 DLFAK
-83 DTMDFVKT
+83 DTLDFIRTNNK
-91 QNRIIV
+91 IV
-97 DEAVLAKNDTK
+97 IDEAVLAKNDKK

-145 LSKDVTV
+145 LSKDVTI

-175 DKIYMQLNIKD
+175 DKIYMQLNIKE
-186 KSILRAGHLDLVDSK
+186 KSILRAGHLDLVEAK

-210 SMGLQFQTQFG
+210 SMGLQFKTEFG
-221 TDNKT
+221 KDNKT

-242 RFQGIEGNQ
+242 RFQGVEGNQ

-310 FITISFNYANRNYS
+310 FITISYNYANRNYS

-335 REKFRVG
+335 REKFKVG

-352 NAPLALN
+352 NAPLSLS
-359 LSKEDEQILADA
+359 LSKEDEQILAEA
-371 GNDANLMYAPSGVVA
+371 GNDPNLMYAPSGVVT

-392 ILYSLV
+392 ILYRLN
-398 PGPNGNYYQFSTDA
+398 PAGNFYEFSTDPNL
-412 TQTLYQVSFTY
+412 TLYQVSFTY
-423 FGANLGDYKLSQTT
+423 FGANQGDYKIAQTT
-437 NNGRVFEYVGPNL
+437 NNGRVFEYAGPNG

-465 QVYTVNSE
+465 QVYSLNSE
-473 YLLKDGKIGADV
+473 YLLNEGKIGADI

-491 INLFS
+491 VNLFS
-496 SKDSDQNLG
+496 SKDSDQNIG
-505 YAARIFGNKT
+505 YAWRIFGNKS
-515 FTKNSWKGT
+515 FTKNSWRGT

-533 RQFHILDRI
+533 KQFHILDRI

-557 NGLTQNRFIFSFQN
+557 NKKTQNRFIFSFLN
-571 KWNNKSTLNYRVNY
+571 KWNNKSTLNYRINY
-585 LDERDSYKGIKNDL
+585 LDEQNSYKGIKNDL
-599 DFGWIKGKFNT
+599 DFGWITGKFFT
-610 KGNFSYLNTNALLQ
+610 KGNLSYLSTNATLQ
-624 DTKFIRGGAG
+624 DTKFIRGGLS
-634 TEYTGKKGS
+634 TEFTGKKGS
-643 WAVGG
+643 WAIGG

-655 KYNDTDLMDVTSFS
+655 KYNDTQLMDVTSFS
-669 WKELFVQKKIGDS
+669 WKEIFVQKKIGDS
-682 ARTKLLSK
+682 TRTKLLAK
-690 IYVRD
+690 VYMRD

-704 QNMNRILGF
+704 QNMNNILGF

-722 EKTTLNALLHYRKFF
+722 EKTTLNALIHYRKFF
-737 YKNDDVDVNQNKDF
+737 YSGAESDVTRNNDF

-756 LYNQQLFKNGMRLQA
+756 LYNQQLFRNGMRLQA

-791 DGQGVYKWTDYNGDG
+791 DGQGIYKWTDYNGDG
-806 VQQLD
+806 IQQLD

-824 IRIYTNSVRYIPS
+824 IRVYTNSVRYIPS

-842 QLALFVNPSVIF
+842 QLALFVNPAIVF
-854 SSENKFLKRWN
+854 NSENAFLKRWN

-889 KGENQILKNQNI
+889 KNSDQILKNQNI
-901 LMSAQFN
+901 LASVQFN
-908 PTEKSGWNG
+908 PTDKSGWNG
-917 NYRFIQNDNLIN
+917 NYRLITNDNLIN

-937 NQTSHFVNI
+937 EQTSHFVNV
-946 GYWFNKEFRIDWENS
+946 GYWFNKEFRVDWENS
-961 VHDLQNSSQ
+961 VHDIKNSSQ

-987 ATYKFTDAIQAEFS
+987 ATYKFTDAIQTELS
-1001 SAYREKQRKDGEELL
+1001 SAFRQKKRMDGEELL

-1025 QWERKKTS
+1025 QWERRKTS
-1033 IRGNFSFINNDF
+1033 IRGNFSFISNNF
-1045 TGNSFSIVGNQMLDG
+1045 TGNNFSIVGNQMLDG

-1072 IQQAINSFLQLNLNY
+1072 IQQAINSFIQLNLNY
-1087 EGRNSGERTIHI
+1087 EGRNSGDRTIHI

>member
-1 MLKLLPF
+1 MRKFYITFVFVIMGLF
-8 TFFSYFYQLFFK
+8 T
-20 DLRNSIL
+20 
-27 IFFLFFLGLS
+27 G
-37 LNNAQIFTWKNP
+37 NAQIFTWKNP
-49 NIPKDSAST
+49 NLPKDSLKS
-58 KNDSILAIKK
+58 DSARAAKT
-68 DSILAFRFGQDIFAK
+68 DSVIFTRLSRDLFTK

-91 QNRIIV
+91 KNRIII
-97 DEAVLAKNDTK
+97 DEAVLAKNDK
-108 RFLGELNS
+108 SRFLGELNS

-140 QISGR
+140 QISGK
-145 LSKDVTV
+145 LSKDVTI

-186 KSILRAGHLDLVDSK
+186 KSILRAGHLDLVDNK

-210 SMGLQFQTQFG
+210 SMGLQFQTEFG
-221 TDNKT
+221 KENKT
-226 FVDISAGV
+226 FTDMSMGV

-242 RFQGIEGNQ
+242 RFQGVEGNQ

-289 IINYNTGEVTFT
+289 VINYNTGEVTFT

-310 FITISFNYANRNYS
+310 FITISYNYTNRNYS
-324 RYLFTGKLEHQ
+324 RYLFTGKVEHK
-335 REKFRVG
+335 REKMRIG

-359 LSKEDEQILADA
+359 LSKEDEKILAEA
-371 GNDANLMYAPSGVVA
+371 GNDPNLMYAPSAVQT

-392 ILYSLV
+392 ILYRLV
-398 PGPNGNYYQFSTDA
+398 QDPNGNYYQFSTDA
-412 TQTLYQVSFTY
+412 TQALFTLSFTY
-423 FGANLGDYKLSQTT
+423 FGANLGDYKVAQTT
-437 NNGRVFEYVGPNL
+437 NNGRVFEYVGPNM

-460 SPQKS
+460 APEKS
-465 QVYTVNSE
+465 QVYTMNSE
-473 YLLKDGKIGADV
+473 FLLKNGKVGADF

-496 SKDSDQNLG
+496 SKNKDKNLG
-505 YAARIFGNKT
+505 YAGRIFGNKT
-515 FTKNSWKGT
+515 FEKKNWKGT

-533 RQFHILDRI
+533 KQFRILDRI
-542 NDVEFSRDFNLTQEF
+542 NDVEFSRDFNLAQEF
-557 NGLTQNRFIFSFQN
+557 SNRTQNRFIFSFLN
-571 KWNNKSTLNYRVNY
+571 KWNNKSVLNYRINY

-599 DFGWIKGKFNT
+599 DFGWIKNKFFT
-610 KGNFSYLNTNALLQ
+610 KGNLSYLNTSATLQ
-624 DTKFIRGGAG
+624 DTKFMRGGVSS
-634 TEYTGKKGS
+634 EYTGKKGS
-643 WAVGG
+643 WTVGG

-655 KYNDTDLMDVTSFS
+655 YYNNTQLMDVTSFS
-669 WKELFVQKKIGDS
+669 WREVFVQKKIGDS
-682 ARTKLLSK
+682 ARTRLLTK
-690 IYVRD
+690 AYLRD
-695 NDSVRDNRL
+695 NDSVRNNSL
-704 QNMNRILGF
+704 QNINRILGF
-713 MAESQIIKT
+713 MAESQLIKN
-722 EKTTLNALLHYRKFF
+722 EKTTLTALVHYRKFF
-737 YKNDDVDVNQNKDF
+737 IQTELADLSRNNDF

-756 LYNQQLFKNGMRLQA
+756 LYNQQLFRNGARLQA

-806 VQQLD
+806 VQQID

-824 IRIYTNSVRYIPS
+824 IRVYTNSVRYLPS

-842 QLALFVNPSVIF
+842 QLALFVNPSIVF
-854 SSENKFLKRWN
+854 DSENKFLKRWN
-865 FNISLNSQNSFYKK
+865 FNVSLNSQNSYLKR

-889 KGENQILKNQNI
+889 KSDDQILKNQNI
-901 LMSAQFN
+901 LTSVQFN

-917 NYRFIQNDNLIN
+917 NYRFISNNNLIN

-937 NQTSHFVNI
+937 KQKSHFVNL

-961 VHDLQNSSQ
+961 MHELKNSSQ
-970 LFATRDYRLNN
+970 LFATRDYILNN

-987 ATYKFTDAIQAEFS
+987 ATYKFTDAVQAEFS
-1001 SAYREKQRKDGEELL
+1001 SAYREKQRTDGEEHL
-1016 KAFDITGTI
+1016 KAFDITGTV

-1033 IRGNFSFINNDF
+1033 IRANFSFINNDF

-1072 IQQAINSFLQLNLNY
+1072 IQQALNSFLQLNLNY

>member
-1 MLKLLPF
+1 LRNFILLF
-8 TFFSYFYQLFFK
+8 VFFSLG
-20 DLRNSIL
+20 
-27 IFFLFFLGLS
+27 IFSG
-37 LNNAQIFTWKNP
+37 NAQVFSWKNP
-49 NIPKDSAST
+49 NVPEDSI
-58 KNDSILAIKK
+58 KRDSILAAR
-68 DSILAFRFGQDIFAK
+68 LEQDIFAK
-83 DTMDFVKT
+83 DTLDFIRTNNK
-91 QNRIIV
+91 IV
-97 DEAVLAKNDTK
+97 IDEAVLAKNDKK

-145 LSKDVTV
+145 LSKDVTI

-175 DKIYMQLNIKD
+175 DKIYIQLNIKD
-186 KSILRAGHLDLVDSK
+186 KSILRAGHLDLVEAK

-210 SMGLQFQTQFG
+210 SMGIQFQTELG
-221 TDNKT
+221 KENKT
-226 FVDISAGV
+226 FIDVSAGV
-234 ARSEFHRI
+234 ARSEFHRV
-242 RFQGIEGNQ
+242 RFQGVEGNQ

-310 FITISFNYANRNYS
+310 FITISYNYANRNYS

-335 REKFRVG
+335 REKFKVG

-352 NAPLALN
+352 NAPLSLN

-371 GNDANLMYAPSGVVA
+371 GNDPNLMYAPSGVLT

-392 ILYSLV
+392 ILYRK
-398 PGPNGNYYQFSTDA
+398 NAAGNYEFSTD
-412 TQTLYQVSFTY
+412 QNEPLYQVSFTY
-423 FGANLGDYKLSQTT
+423 FGVNQGDYKTAQTT
-437 NNGRVFEYVGPNL
+437 NNGRVFEYVGPNA

-465 QVYTVNSE
+465 QVFSLNSE
-473 YLLKDGKIGADV
+473 YLLNEGKIGADI

-491 INLFS
+491 VNLFS
-496 SKDSDQNLG
+496 SKDSDQNIG
-505 YAARIFGNKT
+505 YAYRIFGNKS
-515 FTKNSWKGT
+515 FTKNNWKGT

-557 NGLTQNRFIFSFQN
+557 NKKTQNRFIFSFLN
-571 KWNNKSTLNYRVNY
+571 KWNNKSTLNYRINY
-585 LDERDSYKGIKNDL
+585 LNEQDSYKGIKNDL
-599 DFGWIKGKFNT
+599 DFGWISGKFFT
-610 KGNFSYLNTNALLQ
+610 KGTLSYLSTNATLQ
-624 DTKFIRGGAG
+624 DTKFIRGGVS

-643 WAVGG
+643 WTIGG

-655 KYNDTDLMDVTSFS
+655 KYNDSQLMDVTSFS

-682 ARTKLLSK
+682 TRTKLLAK
-690 IYVRD
+690 VYMRD

-704 QNMNRILGF
+704 QNMNNILGV
-713 MAESQIIKT
+713 MAESQIIKNERT
-722 EKTTLNALLHYRKFF
+722 SLNVLIHYRKFF
-737 YKNDDVDVNQNKDF
+737 YQNVDPNVTTRNNDF

-756 LYNQQLFKNGMRLQA
+756 LYNQQLFRNGMRLQA

-791 DGQGVYKWTDYNGDG
+791 DGQGIYKWTDYNGDG
-806 VQQLD
+806 IQQLD

-818 SDLAQY
+818 SDLAKY
-824 IRIYTNSVRYIPS
+824 IRVYTNSVRYIPS

-842 QLALFVNPSVIF
+842 QLALFVNPAIVF
-854 SSENKFLKRWN
+854 NSENKFLKRWN
-865 FNISLNSQNSFYKK
+865 FNVSLNSQNSFYKK

-889 KGENQILKNQNI
+889 KNSDQILKNQNI
-901 LMSAQFN
+901 LASVQFN
-908 PTEKSGWNG
+908 PTDKSGWNG
-917 NYRFIQNDNLIN
+917 NYRFITNDNLIN

-937 NQTSHFVNI
+937 QQTSQFVNI
-946 GYWFNKEFRIDWENS
+946 GYWFNKEFRVDWENS
-961 VHDLQNSSQ
+961 VHDIKNSSQ
-970 LFATRDYRLNN
+970 QFTTRDYRLNN

-987 ATYKFTDAIQAEFS
+987 ATYKFTDAIQAELS
-1001 SAYREKQRKDGEELL
+1001 SAYRQKKRLDGEELL
-1016 KAFDITGTI
+1016 KAFDVTGTI

-1033 IRGNFSFINNDF
+1033 IRGNFSFINNNF
-1045 TGNSFSIVGNQMLDG
+1045 NGNNFSIVGNQMLDG

-1072 IQQAINSFLQLNLNY
+1072 IQQAINSFIQLNLNY
-1087 EGRNSGERTIHI
+1087 EGRNSGDRTIHI

>member
-1 MLKLLPF
+1 M
-8 TFFSYFYQLFFK
+8 
-20 DLRNSIL
+20 RNFIIL
-27 IFFLFFLGLS
+27 IVFFFLGIFS
-37 LNNAQIFTWKNP
+37 GNAQVFSWKNP
-49 NIPKDSAST
+49 NVPEDSI
-58 KNDSILAIKK
+58 KRDSILAAR
-68 DSILAFRFGQDIFAK
+68 LEQDLFAK
-83 DTMDFVKT
+83 DTLDFIRTNNK
-91 QNRIIV
+91 IV
-97 DEAVLAKNDTK
+97 IDEAVLAKNDKK

-145 LSKDVTV
+145 LSKDVTI

-175 DKIYMQLNIKD
+175 DKIYMQLNIKE
-186 KSILRAGHLDLVDSK
+186 KSILRAGHLDLVEAK

-210 SMGLQFQTQFG
+210 SMGIQFQTEIG
-221 TDNKT
+221 KDNKT

-242 RFQGIEGNQ
+242 RFQGVEGNQ

-310 FITISFNYANRNYS
+310 FITISYNYANRNYS

-335 REKFRVG
+335 RERFKVG

-352 NAPLALN
+352 NAPLALS
-359 LSKEDEQILADA
+359 LSKEDEQILAEA
-371 GNDANLMYAPSGVVA
+371 GNDPNLMYAPSGVIT

-392 ILYSLV
+392 ILYRLN
-398 PGPNGNYYQFSTDA
+398 PAGNYEFSTDSSL
-412 TQTLYQVSFTY
+412 TLYQVSFTY
-423 FGANLGDYKLSQTT
+423 FGVNLGDYKIAQTT
-437 NNGRVFEYVGPNL
+437 NNGRVFQYVGPNQ

-465 QVYTVNSE
+465 QVYSLNSE
-473 YLLKDGKIGADV
+473 YLLNEGKIGADI

-491 INLFS
+491 VNLFS
-496 SKDSDQNLG
+496 SKDSDQNIG
-505 YAARIFGNKT
+505 YAWRIFGNKS
-515 FTKNSWKGT
+515 FTKNAWKGT

-533 RQFHILDRI
+533 KQFHILDRI
-542 NDVEFSRDFNLTQEF
+542 NDVEFSRDFNLAQEF
-557 NGLTQNRFIFSFQN
+557 NKKTQNRFIFSFLN

-585 LDERDSYKGIKNDL
+585 LNEQNSYKGIKNDL
-599 DFGWIKGKFNT
+599 DFGWITGKFFT
-610 KGNFSYLNTNALLQ
+610 KGNLSYLNTNATLQ
-624 DTKFIRGGAG
+624 DTKFIRGGIS
-634 TEYTGKKGS
+634 TEFAGKKGS
-643 WAVGG
+643 WTIGG

-655 KYNDTDLMDVTSFS
+655 KYNDTQLMDVTSFS
-669 WKELFVQKKIGDS
+669 WKEIFLQKKIGDS
-682 ARTKLLSK
+682 TRTKLLAK
-690 IYVRD
+690 VYMRD

-704 QNMNRILGF
+704 QNMNNILGF

-722 EKTTLNALLHYRKFF
+722 ERTTLNALIHYRKFF
-737 YKNDDVDVNQNKDF
+737 YSGAEGDVSRNNDF

-756 LYNQQLFKNGMRLQA
+756 LYNQQLFRNGMRLQA

-791 DGQGVYKWTDYNGDG
+791 DGQGIYKWTDYNGDG
-806 VQQLD
+806 IQQLD

-818 SDLAQY
+818 SDLAKY
-824 IRIYTNSVRYIPS
+824 IRVYTNSVRYIPS

-842 QLALFVNPSVIF
+842 QLALFVNPAIVF
-854 SSENKFLKRWN
+854 NSENAFLKRWN

-889 KGENQILKNQNI
+889 KNSDQILKNQNI
-901 LMSAQFN
+901 LTSVQFN
-908 PTEKSGWNG
+908 PTDKSGWNG
-917 NYRFIQNDNLIN
+917 NYRMIINDNLIN

-937 NQTSHFVNI
+937 EQTSHFLNI
-946 GYWFNKEFRIDWENS
+946 GYWFNKEFRVDWENS
-961 VHDLQNSSQ
+961 VHDIKNSSQ

-987 ATYKFTDAIQAEFS
+987 ATYKFTDAIQAELS
-1001 SAYREKQRKDGEELL
+1001 SAFRQKQRIDGEELL

-1025 QWERKKTS
+1025 QWERRKTS
-1033 IRGNFSFINNDF
+1033 IRGNFSFISNNF
-1045 TGNSFSIVGNQMLDG
+1045 TGNNFSIVGNQMLDG

-1072 IQQAINSFLQLNLNY
+1072 IQQAINSFIQLNLNY
-1087 EGRNSGERTIHI
+1087 EGRNSGDRTIHI

>member
-1 MLKLLPF
+1 M
-8 TFFSYFYQLFFK
+8 
-20 DLRNSIL
+20 RNFIIL
-27 IFFLFFLGLS
+27 IVLLFLGIFS
-37 LNNAQIFTWKNP
+37 GNAQVFSWKNP
-49 NIPKDSAST
+49 NVPEDSV
-58 KNDSILAIKK
+58 KRDSILAAKLER
-68 DSILAFRFGQDIFAK
+68 DLFAK
-83 DTMDFVKT
+83 DTLDFIRTNNKVV
-91 QNRIIV
+91 I
-97 DEAVLAKNDTK
+97 DEAVLAKNDKK

-145 LSKDVTV
+145 LSKDVTI

-175 DKIYMQLNIKD
+175 DKIYMQLNIKE
-186 KSILRAGHLDLVDSK
+186 KSILRAGHLDLVEAK

-210 SMGLQFQTQFG
+210 SMGLQFQTEFG
-221 TDNKT
+221 KDSKT

-242 RFQGIEGNQ
+242 RFQGVEGNQ

-310 FITISFNYANRNYS
+310 FITISYNYANRNYS

-335 REKFRVG
+335 REKFKVG

-352 NAPLALN
+352 NAPLSLS
-359 LSKEDEQILADA
+359 LSKEDEQILAEA
-371 GNDANLMYAPSGVVA
+371 GNDPNLMYAPSGVVT

-392 ILYSLV
+392 ILYRLN
-398 PGPNGNYYQFSTDA
+398 PAGNFYEFSTDPSL
-412 TQTLYQVSFTY
+412 TLYQVSFTY
-423 FGANLGDYKLSQTT
+423 FGANQGDYKIAQTT
-437 NNGRVFEYVGPNL
+437 NNGRVFEYAGPNG

-465 QVYTVNSE
+465 QVYSLNSE
-473 YLLKDGKIGADV
+473 YLLNEGKIGADI

-491 INLFS
+491 VNLFS
-496 SKDSDQNLG
+496 SKDSDQNIG
-505 YAARIFGNKT
+505 YAWRVFGNKS

-533 RQFHILDRI
+533 KQFHILDRI

-557 NGLTQNRFIFSFQN
+557 NKKTQNRFIFSFLN
-571 KWNNKSTLNYRVNY
+571 KWNNKSTLNYRINY
-585 LDERDSYKGIKNDL
+585 LDEQNSYKGIKNDL
-599 DFGWIKGKFNT
+599 DFGWITGKFFT
-610 KGNFSYLNTNALLQ
+610 KGNLSYLSTNATLQ
-624 DTKFIRGGAG
+624 DTKFIRGGIS
-634 TEYTGKKGS
+634 TEFTGKKGS
-643 WAVGG
+643 WAIGG

-655 KYNDTDLMDVTSFS
+655 KYNDTQLMDVTSFS
-669 WKELFVQKKIGDS
+669 WKEIFVQKKIGDS
-682 ARTKLLSK
+682 TRTKLLAK
-690 IYVRD
+690 VYMRD

-704 QNMNRILGF
+704 QNMNNILGF

-722 EKTTLNALLHYRKFF
+722 EKTTLNALIHYRKFF
-737 YKNDDVDVNQNKDF
+737 YSGAEGEVTRNNDF

-756 LYNQQLFKNGMRLQA
+756 LYNQQLFRNGMRLQA

-791 DGQGVYKWTDYNGDG
+791 DGQGIYKWTDYNGDG
-806 VQQLD
+806 IQQLD

-824 IRIYTNSVRYIPS
+824 IRVYTNSVRYIPS

-842 QLALFVNPSVIF
+842 QLALFVNPAIVF
-854 SSENKFLKRWN
+854 NSENAFLKRWN

-889 KGENQILKNQNI
+889 KNSDQILKNQNI
-901 LMSAQFN
+901 LASVQFN
-908 PTEKSGWNG
+908 PTDKSGWNG
-917 NYRFIQNDNLIN
+917 NYRLITNDNLIN

-937 NQTSHFVNI
+937 EQTSHFVNV
-946 GYWFNKEFRIDWENS
+946 GYWFNKEFRVDWENS
-961 VHDLQNSSQ
+961 VHDIRNSSQ
-970 LFATRDYRLNN
+970 LFVTRDYRLNN

-987 ATYKFTDAIQAEFS
+987 ATYKFTDAIQAELS
-1001 SAYREKQRKDGEELL
+1001 SAFRQKKRMDGEELL
-1016 KAFDITGTI
+1016 KAFDVTGTI
-1025 QWERKKTS
+1025 QWERRKTS
-1033 IRGNFSFINNDF
+1033 IRGNFSFISNNF
-1045 TGNSFSIVGNQMLDG
+1045 TGNNFSIVGNQMLDG

-1072 IQQAINSFLQLNLNY
+1072 IQQAINSFIQLNLNY
-1087 EGRNSGERTIHI
+1087 EGRNSGDRTIHI

>member
-1 MLKLLPF
+1 M
-8 TFFSYFYQLFFK
+8 FS
-20 DLRNSIL
+20 
-27 IFFLFFLGLS
+27 G
-37 LNNAQIFTWKNP
+37 NAQVFSWKNP
-49 NIPKDSAST
+49 NIPQDSV
-58 KNDSILAIKK
+58 KRDSILAAR
-68 DSILAFRFGQDIFAK
+68 LEQDLFVK
-83 DTMDFVKT
+83 DTLDFIRTNNKV
-91 QNRIIV
+91 II
-97 DEAVLAKNDTK
+97 DEAVLAKNDKK

-145 LSKDVTV
+145 LSKDVTI

-175 DKIYMQLNIKD
+175 DKIYMQLNIKE
-186 KSILRAGHLDLVDSK
+186 KSILRAGHLDLVESK

-210 SMGLQFQTQFG
+210 SMGLQFQTEFG
-221 TDNKT
+221 KENKT
-226 FVDISAGV
+226 FIDISAGV

-242 RFQGIEGNQ
+242 RFQGVEGNQ

-310 FITISFNYANRNYS
+310 FITISYNYANRNYS

-335 REKFRVG
+335 REKLKVG
-342 LNWFMENDNK
+342 FNWFMENDNK
-352 NAPLALN
+352 NAPLSLS
-359 LSKEDEQILADA
+359 LSKEDEKILAEA
-371 GNDANLMYAPSGVVA
+371 GNDPNLMYAPSGVVT

-392 ILYSLV
+392 ILYRLNPS
-398 PGPNGNYYQFSTDA
+398 GNFYEFSTDSSL
-412 TQTLYQVSFTY
+412 TLYQVSFTY
-423 FGANLGDYKLSQTT
+423 FGANLGDYKIAQTT
-437 NNGRVFEYVGPNL
+437 NNGRVFEYVGPNA
-450 GDYRAVRKLP
+450 GDYKAVRKLP

-465 QVYTVNSE
+465 QVFSLNSE
-473 YLLKDGKIGADV
+473 YLLNEGKIGADI

-491 INLFS
+491 VNLFS
-496 SKDSDQNLG
+496 SKDSDQNMG
-505 YAARIFGNKT
+505 YAWRIFGNKS
-515 FTKNSWKGT
+515 FSKNSWKGT

-533 RQFHILDRI
+533 KQFHILDRI
-542 NDVEFSRDFNLTQEF
+542 NDVEFSRDFNLAQEF
-557 NGLTQNRFIFSFQN
+557 SQKTQNRFTFSFLN
-571 KWNNKSTLNYRVNY
+571 KWNNRSTLNYRVNY
-585 LDERDSYKGIKNDL
+585 LNEQNSYKGLKNDL
-599 DFGWIKGKFNT
+599 DFGWISGKFFT
-610 KGNFSYLNTNALLQ
+610 KGNLSFLTTNALLQ
-624 DTKFIRGGAG
+624 DTKFIRGGAS
-634 TEYTGKKGS
+634 TEFTGKKGS
-643 WAVGG
+643 WAIGG

-655 KYNDTDLMDVTSFS
+655 KYNDTQLMDVTSFS

-682 ARTKLLSK
+682 TRTKLLAK
-690 IYVRD
+690 IYMRD
-695 NDSVRDNRL
+695 NDSVRNNKL
-704 QNMNRILGF
+704 QNMNNILGF

-722 EKTTLNALLHYRKFF
+722 EKTTLNALIHYRKFF
-737 YKNDDVDVNQNKDF
+737 YQNTDLNTTSRNNDF

-756 LYNQQLFKNGMRLQA
+756 LYNQQLFRNGMRLQA

-777 GQEAQREFQYIKVT
+777 GQEAQREFQYLKVT

-806 VQQLD
+806 IQQLD

-824 IRIYTNSVRYIPS
+824 IRVYTNSVRYIPS

-842 QLALFVNPSVIF
+842 QLALFVNPAIIF
-854 SSENKFLKRWN
+854 NSENAFLKRWN

-889 KGENQILKNQNI
+889 KNSDQILKNQNI
-901 LMSAQFN
+901 LASVQFN
-908 PTEKSGWNG
+908 PTDKSGWNG
-917 NYRFIQNDNLIN
+917 NYRLITNDNLIN
-929 ANFSNEER
+929 ANYSNEER
-937 NQTSHFVNI
+937 QQTSHFLNV
-946 GYWFNKEFRIDWENS
+946 GYWFNKEFRVDWENS
-961 VHDLQNSSQ
+961 VHDIKNSSQ

-987 ATYKFTDAIQAEFS
+987 ATYKFTDAIQAELS
-1001 SAYREKQRKDGEELL
+1001 SAFRQKQRVDGEESL
-1016 KAFDITGTI
+1016 KAFDVTGTI
-1025 QWERKKTS
+1025 QWERRKTS
-1033 IRGNFSFINNDF
+1033 IRGNFSFISNNF
-1045 TGNSFSIVGNQMLDG
+1045 TGNNFSIVGNQMLDG

-1072 IQQAINSFLQLNLNY
+1072 IQQAVNSFIQLNLNY
-1087 EGRNSGERTIHI
+1087 EGRNSGDRTIHI

>member
-1 MLKLLPF
+1 M
-8 TFFSYFYQLFFK
+8 
-20 DLRNSIL
+20 
-27 IFFLFFLGLS
+27 G
-37 LNNAQIFTWKNP
+37 NAQIFTWKNP
-49 NIPKDSAST
+49 NIPQDSIKSDSARS
-58 KNDSILAIKK
+58 AKK
-68 DSILAFRFGQDIFAK
+68 DSIIYTRLSRDLFTK

-91 QNRIIV
+91 KNRVLI
-97 DEAVLAKNDTK
+97 DEAVLAKNDK
-108 RFLGELNS
+108 QRFLGELNS

-145 LSKDVTV
+145 LSKDVTI

-175 DKIYMQLNIKD
+175 DRIYMQLNIKD
-186 KSILRAGHLDLVDSK
+186 KSILRAGHLDLVDNKS
-201 NYFAKYQRR
+201 YFSKYQRR
-210 SMGLQFQTQFG
+210 SMGIQFQTEFG
-221 TDNKT
+221 KENKT
-226 FVDISAGV
+226 FTDISMGV

-242 RFQGIEGNQ
+242 RFQGVEGNQ

-270 SEQVFIDGIL
+270 SEQVYIDGIL

-289 IINYNTGEVTFT
+289 VINYNTGEVTFT

-310 FITISFNYANRNYS
+310 FITISYNYTNRNYS
-324 RYLFTGKLEHQ
+324 RYLFTGKVEHK
-335 REKFRVG
+335 REKMRIG

-359 LSKEDEQILADA
+359 LSKEDEKILADA
-371 GNDANLMYAPSGVVA
+371 GNDTNLMYAPSA
-386 EYDVNK
+386 IETAYDVNK
-392 ILYSLV
+392 ILYRLV
-398 PGPNGNYYQFSTDA
+398 QDPSGDYYQFSTDA
-412 TQTLYQVSFTY
+412 TQTLYTLSFTY
-423 FGANLGDYKLSQTT
+423 FGANLGDYKVTQTT
-437 NNGRVFEYVGPNL
+437 NNGRVFEYVGPNM
-450 GDYRAVRKLP
+450 GDYKAVRKLP
-460 SPQKS
+460 SPEKS

-473 YLLKDGKIGADV
+473 FQLKNGKVGADF

-496 SKDSDQNLG
+496 SKDSDKNLG
-505 YAARIFGNKT
+505 YAGRVFGTKT
-515 FTKNSWKGT
+515 FGKKNWKST

-533 RQFHILDRI
+533 KQFKILDRI

-557 NGLTQNRFIFSFQN
+557 SNKTQNRFIFSFLN
-571 KWNNKSTLNYRVNY
+571 KWNNKSALNYRINY
-585 LDERDSYKGIKNDL
+585 LDERHSYQGTKNDL
-599 DFGWIKGKFNT
+599 DFSWIEGKFLT
-610 KGNFSYLNTNALLQ
+610 KGNFSYLNTNAIQQ
-624 DTKFIRGGAG
+624 DTKFIRGGAS

-643 WAVGG
+643 WSVGG

-655 KYNDTDLMDVTSFS
+655 YYNDTQLMDVTSFS
-669 WKELFVQKKIGDS
+669 WKEIFVQKKVGDS
-682 ARTKLLSK
+682 ARTRLLTK
-690 IYVRD
+690 AYIRD
-695 NDSVRDNRL
+695 NDSVRENSL

-713 MAESQIIKT
+713 MAESQLIKT
-722 EKTTLNALLHYRKFF
+722 EKTTLTALVHYRKFF
-737 YKNDDVDVNQNKDF
+737 YQSDLADQSRNNDF

-756 LYNQQLFKNGMRLQA
+756 LYNQQLFRRGARLQA

-777 GQEAQREFQYIKVT
+777 GQEAQREFQYLKVT

-824 IRIYTNSVRYIPS
+824 IRVYTNSVRYLPS

-842 QLALFVNPSVIF
+842 QLALFVNPSVVF
-854 SSENKFLKRWN
+854 NSENKFLKRWN

-889 KGENQILKNQNI
+889 KNEDQILKNQNI
-901 LMSAQFN
+901 LTSVQFN
-908 PTEKSGWNG
+908 PTDKSGWNG
-917 NYRFIQNDNLIN
+917 NYRFISNDNLLN

-937 NQTSHFVNI
+937 EQQSHFVNV

-961 VHDLQNSSQ
+961 LSKIQNSSQ
-970 LFATRDYRLNN
+970 LFETRDYTLNN
-981 FETKPK
+981 IETKPK

-1001 SAYREKQRKDGEELL
+1001 SAYREKKRTDGDELL
-1016 KAFDITGTI
+1016 KAFDITGTV

-1033 IRGNFSFINNDF
+1033 IRANFSFINNDF

-1060 LKPGKNQVWSVF
+1060 LKSGKNQVWSVF
-1072 IQQAINSFLQLNLNY
+1072 IQQALNSFLQLNLNY
-1087 EGRNSGERTIHI
+1087 EGRNSGDRTIHI

>member
-1 MLKLLPF
+1 MGLF
-8 TFFSYFYQLFFK
+8 T
-20 DLRNSIL
+20 
-27 IFFLFFLGLS
+27 G
-37 LNNAQIFTWKNP
+37 NAQIFTWKNP
-49 NIPKDSAST
+49 NLPKDSIKS
-58 KNDSILAIKK
+58 DSALAAKT
-68 DSILAFRFGQDIFAK
+68 DSVIFTRLSRDLFTK

-91 QNRIIV
+91 KNRIII
-97 DEAVLAKNDTK
+97 DEAVLAKNDK
-108 RFLGELNS
+108 SRFLGELNS

-140 QISGR
+140 QISGK
-145 LSKDVTV
+145 LSKDVTI

-186 KSILRAGHLDLVDSK
+186 KSILRAGHLDLVDNK

-210 SMGLQFQTQFG
+210 SMGLQFQTEFG
-221 TDNKT
+221 KENKT
-226 FVDISAGV
+226 FTDISMGV

-242 RFQGIEGNQ
+242 RFQGVEGNQ

-289 IINYNTGEVTFT
+289 VINYNTGEVTFT

-310 FITISFNYANRNYS
+310 FITISYNYTNRNYS
-324 RYLFTGKLEHQ
+324 RYLFTGKVEHK
-335 REKFRVG
+335 REKMRIG

-359 LSKEDEQILADA
+359 LSKEDEKILADA
-371 GNDANLMYAPSGVVA
+371 GNDPNLMYAPSAVQT

-392 ILYSLV
+392 ILYRLV
-398 PGPNGNYYQFSTDA
+398 QDPNGNFYQFSTDVNEVLF
-412 TQTLYQVSFTY
+412 TLSFTY
-423 FGANLGDYKLSQTT
+423 FGANLGDYKVAQTT

-460 SPQKS
+460 APEKS
-465 QVYTVNSE
+465 QVYTMNSE
-473 YLLKDGKIGADV
+473 FLLKDGKIGADF

-496 SKDSDQNLG
+496 SKDSDKNIG
-505 YAARIFGNKT
+505 YAGRVFGNKT
-515 FTKNSWKGT
+515 FGKKNWKGT

-533 RQFHILDRI
+533 RQFRILDRI
-542 NDVEFSRDFNLTQEF
+542 NDVEFSRDFNLAQEF
-557 NGLTQNRFIFSFQN
+557 SNRTQNRFIFSFLN
-571 KWNNKSTLNYRVNY
+571 RWNNKSVLNYRLNY

-599 DFGWIKGKFNT
+599 DFGWIRNKFFT
-610 KGNFSYLNTNALLQ
+610 KGSLSYLNTNATLQ
-624 DTKFIRGGAG
+624 DTKFIRGGASS
-634 TEYTGKKGS
+634 EYTGKKGS
-643 WAVGG
+643 WTVGG

-655 KYNDTDLMDVTSFS
+655 YYNNTQLMDVTSFS
-669 WKELFVQKKIGDS
+669 WREVFVQKKIGDS
-682 ARTKLLSK
+682 ARTRLLTK
-690 IYVRD
+690 AYLRD
-695 NDSVRDNRL
+695 NDSVRDNSL
-704 QNMNRILGF
+704 QNINRILGF
-713 MAESQIIKT
+713 MAESQLIKN
-722 EKTTLNALLHYRKFF
+722 EKTTLTALVHYRKFF
-737 YKNDDVDVNQNKDF
+737 NQTGLADLSRNNDF

-756 LYNQQLFKNGMRLQA
+756 LYNQQLFRNGARLQA

-824 IRIYTNSVRYIPS
+824 IRIYTNSVRYLPS

-842 QLALFVNPSVIF
+842 QLALFVNPSIVF
-854 SSENKFLKRWN
+854 DSENKFLKRWN
-865 FNISLNSQNSFYKK
+865 FNISLNSQNSYLKRE
-879 DKVLVLNPFE
+879 KVLVLNPFE
-889 KGENQILKNQNI
+889 KSDDQILKNQNI
-901 LMSAQFN
+901 LTSVQFN

-917 NYRFIQNDNLIN
+917 NYRFISNNNLIN

-937 NQTSHFVNI
+937 KQKSHFVNL

-961 VHDLQNSSQ
+961 VHELKNSSQ
-970 LFATRDYRLNN
+970 LFATRDYILNN

-987 ATYKFTDAIQAEFS
+987 ATYKFTDSVQAEFS
-1001 SAYREKQRKDGEELL
+1001 SAFREKKRTDGEELL
-1016 KAFDITGTI
+1016 KAFDITGTV

-1033 IRGNFSFINNDF
+1033 IRANFSFINNDF

-1072 IQQAINSFLQLNLNY
+1072 IQQSLNSFIQLNLNY